1 MIYDYLTYNNI
12 LYSSIFIIISYG
24 LYKLSSIFSKK
35 KEVIKRRKIE
45 IKNYQVENDKLISL
59 FEKSL
64 QLYFICLIVKL
75 KNL

>member
-24 LYKLSSIFSKK
+24 LYKLSSILSKK
-35 KEVIKRRKIE
+35 KVIKEEKIE

-59 FEKSL
+59 FEKKV
-64 QLYFICLIVKL
+64 YNFILFV
-75 KNL
+75 